1 MRAQPAIT
9 HTITMKNKYE
19 ALLVLNTRGNE
30 DGANKIID
38 RLEGEFKKEGADI
51 EQVQRL
57 ERKHFSYVAGPLDS
71 GYFVNFVFAAEPQL
85 IDKIKNKFKLDA
97 DIYRAHYQ
105 KIPLRRKGVAK
116 AAAKSAAKAAAKAA

>member
-1 MRAQPAIT
+1 
-9 HTITMKNKYE
+9 MKNKYE

-30 DGANKIID
+30 EGANKIID

-85 IDKIKNKFKLDA
+85 IDKIKSKFKLDA

-105 KIPLRRKGVAK
+105 KIPPAQRRKSAELPQRPRAK
-116 AAAKSAAKAAAKAA
+116 GRLSRGGAHA

>member
-1 MRAQPAIT
+1 
-9 HTITMKNKYE
+9 MKKKYE

-30 DGANKIID
+30 DGANKIIE
-38 RLEGEFKKEGADI
+38 RIEGEFKKEGAEI

-57 ERKHFSYVAGPLDS
+57 ERRHFSYVAGPLDS
-71 GYFVNFVFAAEPQL
+71 GYFVNFVFGVEPQL

-105 KIPLRRKGVAK
+105 KIPVRKRGAAKAAAKTAAK
-116 AAAKSAAKAAAKAA
+116 AAAKSAA

>member
-1 MRAQPAIT
+1 LTWAPARQT
-9 HTITMKNKYE
+9 LTKNTMKKKYE

-38 RLEGEFKKEGADI
+38 RLEGEFKKEGAEI

-57 ERKHFSYVAGPLDS
+57 DRRHFSYAAGPLDS
-71 GYFVNFVFAAEPQL
+71 GYFVNFVFDAEPQL
-85 IDKIKNKFKLDA
+85 IDKIKTKFKLDA

-105 KIPLRRKGVAK
+105 KIPLRK
-116 AAAKSAAKAAAKAA
+116 KAAAKAA

>member
-1 MRAQPAIT
+1 
-9 HTITMKNKYE
+9 MKKKYE

-30 DGANKIID
+30 DGANKIIE
-38 RLEGEFKKEGADI
+38 RIESEFKKEGADI

-57 ERKHFSYVAGPLDS
+57 ERRHFSYVAGPLDS
-71 GYFVNFVFAAEPQL
+71 GYFVNFVFGADPQL

-105 KIPLRRKGVAK
+105 KIPLRRRGSVKAAAKTAAKSAK
-116 AAAKSAAKAAAKAA
+116 AAAKGA

>member
-1 MRAQPAIT
+1 
-9 HTITMKNKYE
+9 MKKKYE

-30 DGANKIID
+30 EGANKIID
-38 RLEGEFKKEGADI
+38 RLEGEFKKEGAEI

-71 GYFVNFVFAAEPQL
+71 GYFVNFIFAAEPQF
-85 IDKIKNKFKLDA
+85 IDKIKSKFKLDA

-105 KIPLRRKGVAK
+105 KIPLRKRAAIK
-116 AAAKSAAKAAAKAA
+116 AAAKTAAKAAAKLAAKAV

>member
-1 MRAQPAIT
+1 
-9 HTITMKNKYE
+9 MKGKYE

-38 RLEGEFKKEGADI
+38 RLEGEFKKDGAEI

-57 ERKHFSYVAGPLDS
+57 DRRHFAYVAGPLDS

-85 IDKIKNKFKLDA
+85 IEKIKSRFKLDA
-97 DIYRAHYQ
+97 DVYRAHYQ
-105 KIPLRRKGVAK
+105 KLIVRKKPAK
-116 AAAKSAAKAAAKAA
+116 KRTAPA

>member
-1 MRAQPAIT
+1 
-9 HTITMKNKYE
+9 MKNKYE

-38 RLEGEFKKEGADI
+38 RLEGEFKKEGADV

-57 ERKHFSYVAGPLDS
+57 DRKHFSYVAGPLDS
-71 GYFVNFVFAAEPQL
+71 GYFVNFVFVAEPTL
-85 IDKIKNKFKLDA
+85 IDKIKGKFKLDA

-105 KIPLRRKGVAK
+105 KIPARRRGAEK
-116 AAAKSAAKAAAKAA
+116 AARKTAAKAAAKAA

>member
-1 MRAQPAIT
+1 
-9 HTITMKNKYE
+9 MKNKYE

-38 RLEGEFKKEGADI
+38 RLEGEFKKEGADV

-57 ERKHFSYVAGPLDS
+57 DRKHFSYVAGPLDS
-71 GYFVNFVFAAEPQL
+71 GYFVNFVFAAEPLL
-85 IDKIKNKFKLDA
+85 IDKIKKQFKLDA

-105 KIPLRRKGVAK
+105 KIPARRRGVEK
-116 AAAKSAAKAAAKAA
+116 AARKTARKAIKKAA

>member
-1 MRAQPAIT
+1 LTARRA
-9 HTITMKNKYE
+9 HSTIIKNKPMKTKYE
-19 ALLVLNTRGNE
+19 ALLVLNTKGNE

-57 ERKHFSYVAGPLDS
+57 DRRHFSYVAGPLDS
-71 GYFVNFVFAAEPQL
+71 GYFVNFVFLAEPQL
-85 IDKIKNKFKLDA
+85 IDKLKTKFKLDA

-105 KIPLRRKGVAK
+105 KIPPASKK
-116 AAAKSAAKAAAKAA
+116 ADKPRIKPAAKAA